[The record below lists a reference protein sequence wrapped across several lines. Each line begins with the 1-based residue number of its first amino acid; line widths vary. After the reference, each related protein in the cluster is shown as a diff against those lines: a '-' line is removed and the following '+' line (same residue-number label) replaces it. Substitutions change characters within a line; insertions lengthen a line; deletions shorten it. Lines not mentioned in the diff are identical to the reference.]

1 MPAFN
6 RFVNDYDGNIIIKI
20 NIPIEL
26 AYLQPNSCNMWR
38 NSISYCARVTVF
50 ERNICNKSDEKPY
63 LCPSDGGKL
72 SKSLIKSGVIVSAMT
87 LISRVLG
94 LVRDVVIA
102 NLMGAGTSAD
112 VFFFANK
119 IPNFLRRLF
128 AEGAFAQAFVPVLA
142 EYEETKTKE
151 ETRELLSKV
160 AGTLGLLVTIV
171 TLFGVIGSPIL
182 AALFGGGW
190 FLDWL
195 NDGPN
200 AEKFVLSALLLKI
213 TFPYLWFI
221 TFTAL
226 AGSILNTRGR
236 FAVSAFTPV
245 FLNIAIIGFAI
256 WVSPNMES
264 PEIGLALGV
273 FVGGLIQFL
282 FQIPFLLQERAL
294 VKPSWGWHHAG
305 VVKIR
310 KLMIP
315 ALFGVSVS
323 QINLLFD
330 TFIASFLMT
339 GSISW
344 LYYSDR
350 LLEFPLGL
358 FGIAIA
364 TVILP
369 TLSKKHVNAQ
379 GDEFSKTMDWGVK
392 AIILLGMPAMLG
404 LIILAKPMLMVLFMR
419 GEFTVDDV
427 NMASYSL
434 VAYGSGLLC
443 FMMIKVLAPGYYSR
457 HDTKTPVRYGIIAM
471 VSNMVFNLIFAIP
484 FGYVGLAIATSMSAL
499 LNATLLYRG
508 LHKANVYRFSKST
521 FIFIAK
527 VFSATLVMSALIL
540 FYLPAQ
546 VDWFAWGE
554 IHRMLVLIGLIGGGA
569 VSYLLVLVI
578 LGVKPWKIKQGKLS

>member
-1 MPAFN
+1 M
-6 RFVNDYDGNIIIKI
+6 
-20 NIPIEL
+20 
-26 AYLQPNSCNMWR
+26 
-38 NSISYCARVTVF
+38 
-50 ERNICNKSDEKPY
+50 
-63 LCPSDGGKL
+63 
-72 SKSLIKSGVIVSAMT
+72 IVSAMT

-94 LVRDVVIA
+94 LIRDVVVA

-128 AEGAFAQAFVPVLA
+128 AEGAFAQAFVPVLT
-142 EYEETKTKE
+142 EYQEKHSSE

-171 TLFGVIGSPIL
+171 TLVGVIASPVL
-182 AALFGGGW
+182 SALFGGGW
-190 FLDWL
+190 FIAWL
-195 NDGPN
+195 NNEPDG
-200 AEKFVLSALLLKI
+200 AKFELATVVLKI

-245 FLNIAIIGFAI
+245 FLNVAIIAAAI
-256 WVSPNMES
+256 FYAPTSTQ
-264 PEIGLALGV
+264 PEITLAWGV
-273 FVGGLIQFL
+273 FCGGLIQFL
-282 FQIPFLLQERAL
+282 FQIPFLLREKAL
-294 VKPSWGWHHAG
+294 VKTSWGWNLPG

-310 KLMIP
+310 TLMIP

-358 FGIAIA
+358 FGIAIG

-369 TLSKKHVNAQ
+369 ALSRNHVNAE
-379 GDEFSKTMDWGVK
+379 GAGFGKTMDWGIK
-392 AIILLGMPAMLG
+392 AILLLGLPAMMG
-404 LIILAKPMLMVLFMR
+404 LIVLAKPMLMVLFMR
-419 GEFTVDDV
+419 GAFSVHDV
-427 NMASYSL
+427 EMASYSL
-434 VAYGSGLLC
+434 MAYGSGLLS
-443 FMMIKVLAPGYYSR
+443 FMLIKVLAPGYYSR
-457 HDTKTPVRYGIIAM
+457 QDTKTPVRYGIIAM
-471 VSNMVFNLIFAIP
+471 ITNMGFNLLFAVP

-508 LHKANVYRFSKST
+508 LHLAGVYRVSKPTMVFFAKAVVST
-521 FIFIAK
+521 
-527 VFSATLVMSALIL
+527 ALMVVVL
-540 FYLPAQ
+540 YYFLPSQ
-546 VDWFAWGE
+546 SQWLEW
-554 IHRMLVLIGLIGGGA
+554 HLIERGKALMGLIALGA
-569 VSYLLVLVI
+569 VTYLLGLLVFGI
-578 LGVKPWKIKQGKLS
+578 RPWSMKRGA